1 MDFLGIGPLELL
13 LVIVV
18 FLLVMGP
25 DKVPGMAKKIGGL
38 VGQARQ
44 AVTEAKDA
52 MMVEADDIPTRNA
65 APEAKKEAAS
75 LTEVTPVHAAAEP
88 AKAPAAIAAKPQANR
103 PMHG

>member
-25 DKVPGMAKKIGGL
+25 DKVPGMAKKIGAL

-52 MMVEADDIPTRNA
+52 MIVEVDDIPSWNA

-75 LTEVTPVHAAAEP
+75 PDVSTPVQVSAEAVP
-88 AKAPAAIAAKPQANR
+88 ALAAIAAEPHANR

>member
-44 AVTEAKDA
+44 VVTEAKDA
-52 MMVEADDIPTRNA
+52 MTREVQDISSGVSVPDVKR
-65 APEAKKEAAS
+65 EAAS
-75 LTEVTPVHAAAEP
+75 PISVTPVQAGAEMAP
-88 AKAPAAIAAKPQANR
+88 APAAIAAKPQANR